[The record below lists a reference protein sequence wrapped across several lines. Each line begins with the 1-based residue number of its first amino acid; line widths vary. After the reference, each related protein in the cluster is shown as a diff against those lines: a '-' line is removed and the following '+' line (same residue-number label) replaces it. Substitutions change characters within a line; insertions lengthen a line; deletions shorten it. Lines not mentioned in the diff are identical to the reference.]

1 MQLKEAIEQVKEYQA
16 WRRGAETP
24 QPNPTQLGIAI
35 DILIA
40 NVERIKSKKR

>member
-35 DILIA
+35 EILIE
-40 NVERIKSKKR
+40 NVKRIKSKKR